1 MIYEGINQ
9 ILTSLDQKPESL
21 SLPVNQVGKVY
32 AVILNE
38 NTPSPELF
46 EKYGK
51 WEGVGTVFYKQY
63 VDGTKLID
71 TIDIKDLD
79 SQCDKAKP
87 LFPQIRN
94 YPYIGELIFLVDLPG
109 VTSQLSDGKSQKYYI
124 TQINLWNNPQH
135 NASTAGAIYNPG
147 KTATESANVNALY
160 HYEGDYIIQG
170 RKGNSIR
177 LGTTSRDVNY
187 PNPWSAFGNED
198 DTITI
203 LASGLNFNPKSL
215 APYVEDINNDKSSLY
230 LTSNQIIPISGSIRT
245 NAVVNPTNP
254 EKYNKG
260 QFIGVGDR
268 VLLSSKID
276 DILLIGK
283 TDINLFSNNSVNL
296 NSQTRITLDSPKIYL
311 GLKIDPKD
319 NLPDISEP
327 VMLGGRTN
335 DTLVDLLAYLGTFAS
350 ELSTAIADSTAS
362 PLLIV
367 QAAAGSLQEKLD
379 SLRTKITKDNY
390 LLSDTVFTKK

>member
-9 ILTSLDQKPESL
+9 IITAIDQQQGPAPIAE
-21 SLPVNQVGKVY
+21 NQAGKVY

-51 WEGVGTVFYKQY
+51 WEGIGTVFYKPY
-63 VDGTKLID
+63 IDGTKLEDNID
-71 TIDIKDLD
+71 VKDLD
-79 SQCDKAKP
+79 TLCEKAKP
-87 LFPQIRN
+87 LFPQIKN
-94 YPYIGELIFLVDLPG
+94 YPYNNELIYVIDLPG
-109 VTSQLSDGKSQKYYI
+109 VTSQLSDGKSQKYYVS
-124 TQINLWNNPQH
+124 TINLWNNLQH
-135 NASTAGAIYNPG
+135 NASTAGPTYSPG
-147 KTATESANVNALY
+147 KTATESANINSLY

-177 LGTTSRDVNY
+177 LGTTSKDINY
-187 PNPWSAFGNED
+187 PNPWSSIGNED

-203 LASGLNFNPKSL
+203 LSSGLNFNPKSL

-245 NAVVNPTNP
+245 NTVVNPTVP
-254 EKYNKG
+254 EKYSKG

-268 VLLSSKID
+268 VLLNSKTD
-276 DILLIGK
+276 DVLIIGK
-283 TDINLFSNNSVNL
+283 TDINLFSNNINL
-296 NSQTRITLDSPKIYL
+296 NSTNRTIIDSSQIFL
-311 GLKIDPKD
+311 GLKIDSD
-319 NLPDISEP
+319 NLPNLDEP
-327 VMLGGRTN
+327 IMLGGRTN
-335 DTLVDLLAYLGTFAS
+335 DMLVDLLTYLGTFAS
-350 ELSTAIADSTAS
+350 NLSTAIADSTAS

-367 QAAAGSLQEKLD
+367 QAAASDLQEKID
-379 SLRTKITKDNY
+379 SLRNRITKDNY

>member
-1 MIYEGINQ
+1 MIYEGISQ
-9 ILTSLDQKPESL
+9 LLSGIDQQQTFIP
-21 SLPVNQVGKVY
+21 PAITQVGKVY

-51 WEGVGTVFYKQY
+51 WEGIGTVFYKIY
-63 VDGTKLID
+63 VDEVKLED

-79 SQCDKAKP
+79 IKCEKAKP
-87 LFPQIRN
+87 LFSQVKN
-94 YPYIGELIFLVDLPG
+94 YPLLQELIYIVEAPG
-109 VTSQLSDGKSQKYYI
+109 VTSQITDGRSQKYYI
-124 TQINLWNNPQH
+124 GTINLWNNPQH
-135 NASTAGAIYNPG
+135 NASTAGQVYVPG
-147 KTATESANVNALY
+147 KTATEASNINSLY

-177 LGTTSRDVNY
+177 LGTTSKDVNY
-187 PNPWSAFGNED
+187 PNTWSSLGNED

-203 LASGLNFNPKSL
+203 LSSGLNFNPKSL

-230 LTSNQIIPISGSIRT
+230 LTSTQIIPISSSIKT
-245 NAVVNPTNP
+245 NVIVNPIAP
-254 EKYNKG
+254 GKYNKG

-268 VLLSSKID
+268 VLLNSKTD
-276 DILLIGK
+276 DILIIGK
-283 TDINLFSNNSVNL
+283 TDINLFSNNINL
-296 NSQTRITLDSPKIYL
+296 NSTNQTIIDSSQIFL
-311 GLKIDPKD
+311 GLTIDSD
-319 NLPDISEP
+319 NLPNLDEP
-327 VMLGGRTN
+327 IMLGGRTN
-335 DTLVDLLAYLGTFAS
+335 DMLVDLLTYLGTFAS

-379 SLRTKITKDNY
+379 SLRNKISKDNY